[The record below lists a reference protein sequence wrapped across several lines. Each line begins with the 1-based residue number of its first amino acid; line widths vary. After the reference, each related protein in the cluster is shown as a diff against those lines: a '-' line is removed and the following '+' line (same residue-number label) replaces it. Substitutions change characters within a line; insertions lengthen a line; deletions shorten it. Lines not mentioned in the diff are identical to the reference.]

1 MSDERIEATNGGRTL
16 TPEGK
21 RAFAY
26 ELALGYYT
34 DDELRRRFKLIPVSF
49 EMYKQ
54 SDEIATIRLEEQ
66 RKIDESDHA
75 LKLIAR
81 RATRTVLEENIKLL
95 RDPDANAKTRM
106 AAGAQIRELAEG
118 VDRVALK
125 DATNTGGAV
134 IIHTNLAM
142 EGQKGVYQVTA
153 REIDEQLEE
162 NRRLQAE
169 NSAEARVAAEDALMD
184 LIGDP
189 TPEETQS

>member
-1 MSDERIEATNGGRTL
+1 MSDTPIIEAINGGRTL
-16 TPEGK
+16 TTDGK

-34 DDELRRRFKLIPVSF
+34 DDELRRKFKLIPGSF
-49 EMYKQ
+49 SMYMA
-54 SDEIATIRLEEQ
+54 SEEIALLRLDEQ

-125 DATNTGGAV
+125 DASNTGGAV
-134 IIHTNLAM
+134 IIKTNLAM

-153 REIDEQLEE
+153 AEIDTQVEE

-169 NSAEARVAAEDALMD
+169 QVADNELMA
-184 LIGDP
+184 LIGDA
-189 TPEETQS
+189 T

>member
-1 MSDERIEATNGGRTL
+1 VSDAPPILVATGGGRTL
-16 TPEGK
+16 GPEAK
-21 RAFAY
+21 REFAY

-34 DDELRRRFKLIPVSF
+34 DDELRRKFKLIPTAF
-49 EMYKQ
+49 AMYKA
-54 SDEIATIRLEEQ
+54 SEEIALMKLDEQ

-125 DATNTGGAV
+125 DATASGGAV

-153 REIDEQLEE
+153 KEIDAQLAE
-162 NRRLQAE
+162 NRELAAA
-169 NSAEARVAAEDALMD
+169 NSAEARVAAEDAELLA
-184 LIGDP
+184 LIG
-189 TPEETQS
+189 E

>member
-1 MSDERIEATNGGRTL
+1 VTDAPILEATNGGRTL

-34 DDELRRRFKLIPVSF
+34 EDELRRKFKLIPVSF
-49 EMYKQ
+49 AMYLA
-54 SDEIATIRLEEQ
+54 SEEIANLRLEEQ

-125 DATNTGGAV
+125 DATNTGGAI
-134 IIHTNLAM
+134 IIHTNLSM

-153 REIDEQLEE
+153 KEIDSQLEE
-162 NRRLQAE
+162 NRKLQAE
-169 NSAEARVAAEDALMD
+169 QVATDDELMA
-184 LIGDP
+184 LIGSNSP
-189 TPEETQS
+189 

>member
-1 MSDERIEATNGGRTL
+1 MSDEPRIEATNGGRTL

-34 DDELRRRFKLIPVSF
+34 DDELRRKFKLIPAAF
-49 EMYKQ
+49 AMYQQ
-54 SDEIATIRLEEQ
+54 SEEIGMLRLEEQ
-66 RKIDESDHA
+66 RKIDESDFA

-81 RATRTVLEENIKLL
+81 RATRTVLEENIKMMK
-95 RDPDANAKTRM
+95 DPDAPAKTRM

-125 DATNTGGAV
+125 DAQASGGAV

-142 EGQKGVYQVTA
+142 EGQKGVYQITA
-153 REIDEQLEE
+153 KEVDQQLAE
-162 NRRLQAE
+162 NRALQAE
-169 NSAEARVAAEDALMD
+169 QQLATDDALMA
-184 LIGDP
+184 LIGDN
-189 TPEETQS
+189 TPEESQS

>member
-1 MSDERIEATNGGRTL
+1 MSDEPTTIIEATNGGRTL
-16 TPEGK
+16 SAEGK

-34 DDELRRRFKLIPVSF
+34 DDELRRKFKLIPQSF
-49 EMYKQ
+49 NQYKA
-54 SDEIATIRLEEQ
+54 SDEIAGLRLDEQ
-66 RKIDESDHA
+66 RKIDESDFA

-81 RATRTVLEENIKLL
+81 RATRTVLEENIKMMK
-95 RDPDANAKTRM
+95 DPDAPAKTRM

-125 DATNTGGAV
+125 DATASGGAV

-153 REIDEQLEE
+153 SEIDAQLAE
-162 NRRLQAE
+162 NRELQAA
-169 NSAEARVAAEDALMD
+169 NSAEARVAAEDAELLA
-184 LIGDP
+184 LIG
-189 TPEETQS
+189 